1 MKVLVAIAAAALV
14 GLAAFSSSLGTI
26 QVRAAQQSPMCLHGD
41 DESAGQLARRQRA
54 LGFARHVNT
63 IEAAAVSTT
72 SSYQP
77 ADRLTLADSLPS
89 GFELRLS
96 TSGRSYAFS
105 VVDAGDPC
113 RFGYFSDDR
122 GSIYRGEVIRGGRL

>member
-1 MKVLVAIAAAALV
+1 MKIPAVIGALAFAGV
-14 GLAAFSSSLGTI
+14 AAFGSSVGTI

-41 DESAGQLARRQRA
+41 DESAEQLARRQRA
-54 LGFARHVNT
+54 LGFTRHINT
-63 IEAAAVSTT
+63 IEATAASST

-77 ADRLTLADSLPS
+77 ADRLTITESLPS

-96 TSGRSYAFS
+96 AAGRAYAFS
-105 VVDAGDPC
+105 VVDASDPC

-122 GSIYRGEVIRGGRL
+122 GIIYRGEVIRGGRL

>member
-54 LGFARHVNT
+54 LGFARRAQTEHVRT
-63 IEAAAVSTT
+63 VVCVF
-72 SSYQP
+72 
-77 ADRLTLADSLPS
+77 R
-89 GFELRLS
+89 RRR
-96 TSGRSYAFS
+96 GRSVQVRLFQRCP
-105 VVDAGDPC
+105 GEHLP
-113 RFGYFSDDR
+113 RRSDSR
-122 GSIYRGEVIRGGRL
+122 RTSLIE